1 MNVPLGST
9 SVVPKI
15 LGSVMNCLADL
26 ICRLAVALLAARD
39 SDTVCYERKKA
50 SENWEKL

>member
-1 MNVPLGST
+1 MQKHEFSGQ
-9 SVVPKI
+9 
-15 LGSVMNCLADL
+15 DL